1 MLWEL
6 TGVSSGPAR
15 RAGRDRRMGR
25 LPRCPS
31 DLTDSQWAH
40 IGPLWPPPSQDG
52 RRPGHPYAR
61 HGQDVEGES
70 PLEEATV
77 LPPSQGQ
84 LRHRKGGWEGSRRQD
99 LCTEEHE
106 LHMRQAE
113 VGELADDSEAR
124 HRQRPRCVD
133 AAAVEGHNLLLS
145 GEACPGVVGNG
156 DDGHRKV
163 VADRAGV
170 SRGHSTGG
178 DLQSAG
184 KARTSYPAWRLPACL
199 T

>member
-1 MLWEL
+1 ML
-6 TGVSSGPAR
+6 T
-15 RAGRDRRMGR
+15 
-25 LPRCPS
+25 
-31 DLTDSQWAH
+31 
-40 IGPLWPPPSQDG
+40 PSQ
-52 RRPGHPYAR
+52 R
-61 HGQDVEGES
+61 
-70 PLEEATV
+70 
-77 LPPSQGQ
+77 Q
-84 LRHRKGGWEGSRRQD
+84 LRHREVGWEGSPRQD

-113 VGELADDSEAR
+113 VGELANDSEAR

-178 DLQSAG
+178 GSAVRREGPNVIPSVAPTSVLDLVTMTVANPRQW
-184 KARTSYPAWRLPACL
+184 AWWGSRR
-199 T
+199 